1 MDTRYILMDTRLL
14 KLRKKLKEIFST
26 LKVKMI
32 FIQKQLKVIK
42 LRGY

>member
-1 MDTRYILMDTRLL
+1 MDTRLL
-14 KLRKKLKEIFST
+14 KLRKKLKEIFQT